1 MIKRR
6 RYEAGGHVTG
16 IAVITGRHMIR
27 RRGFTL
33 GRRTV
38 MAGCAVVHDAGVIE
52 PCTGKCRSDMAQGAI
67 FRCR

>member
-6 RYEAGGHVTG
+6 RDEAGGHVTG

-27 RRGFTL
+27 RRGFAL
-33 GRRTV
+33 GGRTV
-38 MAGCAVVHDAGVIE
+38 MAGCAVVDDAGVIE
-52 PCTGKCRSDMAQGAI
+52 PCTDESRRDMAQGAV

>member
-38 MAGCAVVHDAGVIE
+38 MADAQLSTIPV
-52 PCTGKCRSDMAQGAI
+52 
-67 FRCR
+67 